1 MSRLI
6 IDEVSTFEDIVAA
19 VVVVVI
25 VVELLFPCI
34 FTMPKSWLWSLFF
47 YQSCVFF
54 QVIANYVCP
63 VCYLIFDF
71 SFVRFK
77 NSSCAYSSSSSF
89 VYCIHSKCISVL
101 NIKEKEPTQWNKDC
115 IIKITSRILLFNNY
129 KHHGI
134 FQVIQKLQKILI
146 LLMISKSVCWFFDDW
161 FREEEIWSF
170 F

>member
-101 NIKEKEPTQWNKDC
+101 NIKEKEPTQWNKDW
-115 IIKITSRILLFNNY
+115 IIKITRRILLFN
-129 KHHGI
+129 
-134 FQVIQKLQKILI
+134 KLQ
-146 LLMISKSVCWFFDDW
+146 ISWYLPSNPEAAKDLVSFDDIKVSLLIFW
-161 FREEEIWSF
+161 WLI
-170 F
+170 